1 MRRRF
6 SSQKTMRKT
15 LHDLEKEEVQ
25 GFKDL
30 GFQFEKETINP
41 SVASILP
48 GLQEKNRDEK
58 EQDKAVRRPYLSE
71 AWLAQSCGPPLPPP
85 PPPLPSVVPKWDSK
99 KSTEDVKA
107 QIKFWARAVASN
119 VHQEC

>member
-6 SSQKTMRKT
+6 SCQKTMRKSPS
-15 LHDLEKEEVQ
+15 DLENEEVQ

-30 GFQFEKETINP
+30 GFQFEKDTINP

-71 AWLAQSCGPPLPPP
+71 AWLEQSCGPPLPPP
-85 PPPLPSVVPKWDSK
+85 PPPLPPVVPNWDSK